1 MRKKNIS
8 KRVYSK
14 KLVTAMLA
22 SMMLMTGCGSA
33 SSESEEITRASKNQ
47 VTEKVTSQETTHTN
61 QSEEVTKESNTE
73 KNTENETTKNENANK
88 KDFMTIEGFV
98 PLSAMKEEC
107 KFEKTVLN
115 PEDKEE
121 YPDIKMEAEYSLSG
135 GSNDKITVTYIS
147 KKWESKLSV
156 NDSTVDCPIEI
167 ITDAMIIDIDS
178 TDNYKEIAIL
188 GVGPALEPVVF
199 IYGYVDGKLYN
210 YGDYQGADEYDEI
223 LFDKKGK
230 FIDIGCYDYFIAEK
244 YLYKYHQIKDNA
256 ACEIVVDYKSA
267 LNRKYTILK
276 DIYVAFGET
285 DEIKFDDNL
294 VDYTNVFKLKVGE
307 KIVII
312 DEQKDNGLYY
322 VQLPDGRKGL
332 LSREVWV
339 DIQNTTPIAIDGFI
353 SLSQAKEDYKF
364 TKESKLVEDE
374 MNPVTIVTGEY
385 ALNSD
390 KKDKIVITSNSLD
403 ETGKIKVNDVEV
415 KCGLIN
421 IEDVVIIDIDKNDSY
436 KEIAVLDNGFS
447 DDYEMTIFRYAEGKL
462 YELGFVGA
470 VRGFEDILF
479 DKEGKVIG
487 SYNYTYF
494 LNTKIV
500 TEYNMVINNKLERIV
515 NDNDA
520 NMNKKYAV
528 ANEMQ
533 VAFSE
538 TENMEI
544 SHGKLDVVLDY
555 ENLIKLKAGEE
566 ITLIKANPFEEL
578 YYVELPD
585 GRRGVM
591 DTRVA
596 G

>member
-1 MRKKNIS
+1 MQSEDLIMRKKNIS
-8 KRVYSK
+8 KKVYSK
-14 KLVTAMLA
+14 KLVAAMLA

-33 SSESEEITRASKNQ
+33 ASETEEITRASKNQ
-47 VTEKVTSQETTHTN
+47 VTEKV
-61 QSEEVTKESNTE
+61 
-73 KNTENETTKNENANK
+73 NENK
-88 KDFMTIEGFV
+88 KDFMTIKGFV

-178 TDNYKEIAIL
+178 TDNHKEIAIL

-256 ACEIVVDYKSA
+256 ACEIAVDYKSA
-267 LNRKYTILK
+267 LNREYTILK

-285 DEIKFDDNL
+285 DNIKFDNNL
-294 VDYTNVFKLKVGE
+294 VDYTNVFKLKVGD

-312 DEQKDNGLYY
+312 DEQKNNGLYY

-339 DIQNTTPIAIDGFI
+339 DTEYTETITTDGFMPI
-353 SLSQAKEDYKF
+353 SEAKEDYKF
-364 TKESKLVEDE
+364 TKDTKWSEGSAYPD
-374 MNPVTIVTGEY
+374 TIFVGEY

-390 KKDKIVITSNSLD
+390 KKDKIVVTNDGLRW
-403 ETGKIKVNDVEV
+403 TGKIAVNDIEIETELVNV
-415 KCGLIN
+415 
-421 IEDVVIIDIDKNDSY
+421 EDVVIIDVDKNDGY
-436 KEIAVLDNGFS
+436 KEIAILDNGPS
-447 DDYEMTIFRYAEGKL
+447 ADYTVVIFRYAEGKL
-462 YELGFVGA
+462 YELGWLGA
-470 VRGFEDILF
+470 VSDFEQVLF
-479 DKEGKVIG
+479 NKDGKAIS

-494 LNTKIV
+494 LDTKVVID
-500 TEYNMVINNKLERIV
+500 YNMVIEGKLHKVINNYES
-515 NDNDA
+515 D
-520 NMNKKYAV
+520 MNKKYAV
-528 ANEMQ
+528 KYEKC
-533 VAFSE
+533 VAFGE

-544 SHGKLDVVLDY
+544 SLDLALDVCDY
-555 ENLIKLKAGEE
+555 QNLVRLNAGDE
-566 ITLIKANPFEEL
+566 IVIIKANPSEEV

-585 GRRGVM
+585 GRKGVM
-591 DTRVA
+591 TTRVA